1 MTCLGRSLR
10 SSCSLAFIGTQ
21 HLALTPISQQPHADQ
36 HCCALNHPSYPGLH
50 VFMQEAGT
58 MAAADAKEAA
68 SKRTSGIGLWPF
80 TQRQSMD
87 TGAPE
92 DSVTGAGALP

>member
-1 MTCLGRSLR
+1 ML
-10 SSCSLAFIGTQ
+10 
-21 HLALTPISQQPHADQ
+21 ISTGVLQTNPTE
-36 HCCALNHPSYPGLH
+36 SGLH
-50 VFMQEAGT
+50 MFMQEAGT

-87 TGAPE
+87 TGAHE
-92 DSVTGAGALP
+92 DSVTGAFALHGHSCHFK

>member
-1 MTCLGRSLR
+1 M
-10 SSCSLAFIGTQ
+10 
-21 HLALTPISQQPHADQ
+21 
-36 HCCALNHPSYPGLH
+36 Y
-50 VFMQEAGT
+50 MQEAGT

-87 TGAPE
+87 TGASA
-92 DSVTGAGALP
+92 DCVTGAGALPDHA